1 MNGNYLQ
8 LLIYMS
14 NFIQIIVVWLKMS
27 VPEVLIKKIL
37 VCEQNIF
44 SLVAKAMIIKKKELY
59 GRTQEVY
66 ANCY

>member
-8 LLIYMS
+8 LLIYMN
-14 NFIQIIVVWLKMS
+14 NFIQIIVVWLKTS

-44 SLVAKAMIIKKKELY
+44 SLVAKAMII
-59 GRTQEVY
+59 
-66 ANCY
+66 